1 MLRFYIPFLVLAIA
15 LGACTNTDSSAQ
27 KAAESNKGTESAQNA
42 PTAAEAT
49 QYPSLPFDTLKA
61 IWEQCDYID
70 YVFFY
75 ESFSVNQSQK
85 PDIQAALQHI
95 SSEVP
100 VIDPS
105 CNRPVARIFYQV
117 KGENRLEADLYFDSK
132 CVFFLFYNKGQKA
145 YANKMTPSG
154 LKFFQNIYGAS
165 QQMKQS
171 GN

>member
-1 MLRFYIPFLVLAIA
+1 MLRFIIPALVLNLA
-15 LGACTNTDSSAQ
+15 LFACQNTDPGSKTNAQ
-27 KAAESNKGTESAQNA
+27 AAENTPA
-42 PTAAEAT
+42 PATAAAI
-49 QYPSLPFDTLKA
+49 QYPSLPFDTLKV
-61 IWEQCDYID
+61 IFENCDYID

-85 PDIQAALQHI
+85 SDIQGALQHI

-100 VIDPS
+100 TIDPS

-132 CVFFLFYNKGQKA
+132 CVFFLFYDKGQKA

-165 QQMKQS
+165 QQMRPS